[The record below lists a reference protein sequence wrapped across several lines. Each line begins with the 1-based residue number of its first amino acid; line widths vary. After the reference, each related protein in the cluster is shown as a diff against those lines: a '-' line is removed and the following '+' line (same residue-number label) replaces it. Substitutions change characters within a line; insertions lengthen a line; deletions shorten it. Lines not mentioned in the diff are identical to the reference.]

1 VTALVVLVVFADFS
15 LSQWMADS
23 GISDL
28 ANLTGD
34 VLSNL
39 YSDLNIDMY
48 LNKKQ
53 CQIQQKDVIAGK

>member
-1 VTALVVLVVFADFS
+1 
-15 LSQWMADS
+15 MADS